1 MPNDYPSRTS
11 QLRVPLGYLL
21 GLAYMVFAQPI
32 PTLLAVGIPIALL
45 GLLLRGWGSGY
56 LEKNLRLV
64 EEGPY
69 AYSRNPL
76 YLGSFLLGI
85 GFTVAGGTLIL
96 GTLVVATMIFI
107 YWPVMRQ
114 EEAHLAAQFAQ
125 AYKRYASNVPFFW
138 PGRGSSCVSAQRFSW
153 SRYRNNREYQAA
165 LGFVATLGFLLLKLW
180 LR

>member
-1 MPNDYPSRTS
+1 MRNDYLSLTSR
-11 QLRVPLGYLL
+11 LRVPSGYLL
-21 GLAYMVFAQPI
+21 GLAYVVFAQPI
-32 PTLLAVGIPIALL
+32 PTLLAVGTPIALL
-45 GLLLRGWGSGY
+45 GLLLRGWGCGY
-56 LEKNLRLV
+56 LEKNLRLA
-64 EEGPY
+64 EGGPY

-85 GFTVAGGTLIL
+85 GFAVAGGTLIL
-96 GTLVVATMIFI
+96 GVLVAASMTFI

-114 EEAHLAAQFAQ
+114 EEAHLAAQFGP
-125 AYKRYASNVPFFW
+125 AYTRYAANVPLFW
-138 PGRGSSCVSAQRFSW
+138 PGRGSSRDSGQRFSW